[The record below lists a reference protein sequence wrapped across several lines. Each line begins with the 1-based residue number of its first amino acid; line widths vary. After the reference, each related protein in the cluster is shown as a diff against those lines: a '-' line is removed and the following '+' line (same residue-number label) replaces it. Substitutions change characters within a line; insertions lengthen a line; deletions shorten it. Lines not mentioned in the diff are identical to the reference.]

1 MAEKSEDLGLKLEEK
16 IKYLEKE
23 FKKLDGIIR
32 REMSDVQ
39 KLNDKIL
46 NDRIS
51 LTTMERVITE
61 LKSLL

>member
-39 KLNDKIL
+39 KLNDKII